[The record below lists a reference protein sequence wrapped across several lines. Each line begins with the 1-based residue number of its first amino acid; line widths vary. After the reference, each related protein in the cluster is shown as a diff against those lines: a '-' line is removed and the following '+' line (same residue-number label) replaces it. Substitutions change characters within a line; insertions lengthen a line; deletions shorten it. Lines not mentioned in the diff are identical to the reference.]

1 MSNGREAKP
10 ADSTRSLRPLTAVRA
25 VGTAVLVTLLAGV
38 LLVALASSG
47 AAAVDAAGVNAVGAP
62 DDAHGANETT
72 PLDGTNETIEV
83 VVRFTPI
90 ENPDDLGT
98 VDADGTAD
106 TTDTSGTG
114 NTSGTAATPDDHR
127 DAVVDDLR
135 EHATSEQDAFDEFAA
150 AREGVTIER
159 DLWLANAM
167 VVTVDADA
175 VSASALLSVQNVT
188 AVHENVEIEPVGGA
202 SSTSHGPSAAPPPR
216 TAAPAQITADPSGRA
231 TAGLRQIDAPT
242 AWERFG
248 TRGAGATV
256 AVIDTGADPRH
267 RDIDLDGWAAFDQR
281 GALVSDDL
289 ADASDSDGHGT
300 HVAGTVAGGNA
311 SGTHIGVAPAADL
324 HAIDVF
330 AENET
335 ATFAGVIAAMEHGTT
350 DGDADVL
357 QMSLGAPGAFREFVA
372 PVRNARAAGAVVV
385 VAAGNEGENTS
396 TSPGN
401 VHDALAVGA
410 VDGDGAV
417 PPFSSGESVDAAAAF
432 ETYPDDWPD
441 RYVVPDVTA
450 PGVGVV
456 SAEANT
462 TATYVQRQGTST
474 AAPHVSGVAALAV
487 AATDGRVDDATLQA
501 AIVETAVHPANAT
514 ASDDRY
520 GHGVVDAPA
529 AVGAAVE
536 RTPPEPSATDGD
548 NETDG
553 NGSNG
558 ETDSDPPDGGP
569 ATDDAT
575 RGFGTAPALAALTI
589 AAALASV
596 AVRDP

>member
-1 MSNGREAKP
+1 MGNWRGAKS
-10 ADSTRSLRPLTAVRA
+10 ADSVGTHRRLTAVRA
-25 VGTAVLVTLLAGV
+25 AVTAICIALLAGV
-38 LLVALASSG
+38 LLVALTSG
-47 AAAVDAAGVNAVGAP
+47 AAAVGVAGVTA
-62 DDAHGANETT
+62 T
-72 PLDGTNETIEV
+72 PLDHTNTATPLDDANGTVEV

-90 ENPDDLGT
+90 ETPADLGA
-98 VDADGTAD
+98 VDADGTSA
-106 TTDTSGTG
+106 TTATSEMA
-114 NTSGTAATPDDHR
+114 NTSGTAATSEDHR

-135 EHATSEQDAFDEFAA
+135 EHAAAEQGAFAEFAA
-150 AREGVTIER
+150 AREGVTVER
-159 DLWLANAM
+159 KLWLANAM
-167 VVTVDADA
+167 VVTVDTDA

-202 SSTSHGPSAAPPPR
+202 SSAPSGSSTTPRPR
-216 TAAPAQITADPSGRA
+216 TAAPAQITADPSGRT
-231 TAGLRQIDAPT
+231 TAGLRQIDVPA

-256 AVIDTGADPRH
+256 AVIDTGADSRH
-267 RDIDLDGWAAFDQR
+267 QDIDLDGWAAFDQQ

-289 ADASDSDGHGT
+289 ADAGDSDGHGT

-311 SGTHIGVAPAADL
+311 SGTHIGVAPAAEL

-335 ATFAGVIAAMEHGTT
+335 ATFAGVIAAMEYATT

-372 PVRNARAAGAVVV
+372 PVRNARAAGAIVV

-410 VDGDGAV
+410 VNRDREV
-417 PPFSSGESVDAAAAF
+417 PPFSSGESVNATAAF

-462 TATYVQRQGTST
+462 TATYVQRQGTSM
-474 AAPHVSGVAALAV
+474 AAPHVAGVAALAV

-501 AIVETAVHPANAT
+501 AIVETAIHPANAT
-514 ASDDRY
+514 APDDRY

-529 AVGAAVE
+529 AVGEAVE
-536 RTPPEPSATDGD
+536 RTTPEPSATDEAEG
-548 NETDG
+548 NVETG
-553 NGSNG
+553 G
-558 ETDSDPPDGGP
+558 TDSDPPDGGA
-569 ATDDAT
+569 ATDGAT
-575 RGFGTAPALAALTI
+575 PGFGPVPALVALVV
-589 AAALASV
+589 AAAFAPV
-596 AVRDP
+596 GVRDP